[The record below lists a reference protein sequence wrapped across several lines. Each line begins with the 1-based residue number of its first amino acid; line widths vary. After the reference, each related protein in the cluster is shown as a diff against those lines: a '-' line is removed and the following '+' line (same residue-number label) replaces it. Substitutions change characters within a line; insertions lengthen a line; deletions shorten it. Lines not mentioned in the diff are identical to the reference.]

1 MSTSLI
7 VHQLNKKLL
16 DNVSVAVSQ
25 SSEAVNI
32 NSYSLYAMQY
42 DWVGY
47 AGTTIIRLEI
57 SCNGTS
63 WVELDK
69 YNILTANDSRMLNI
83 EKAGYAWIRVRVE
96 DDGLGVG
103 TITATLNGKVL

>member
-25 SSEAVNI
+25 SSDAINI

-42 DWVGY
+42 DWSGY
-47 AGTTIIRLEI
+47 AGTTIVFLEI

-83 EKAGYAWIRVRVE
+83 EKAGYAWIRVRLL
-96 DDGLGVG
+96 DPG
-103 TITATLNGKVL
+103 TSIGNFTATINGKVL